1 MIRYKLTKSD
11 KDFPVGTPV
20 FIDVDDDMAYIEY
33 YGYHPMGYD
42 AEYIEYDGEIHR
54 VFGFA
59 WSFLKAFG
67 YRAEV
72 DE

>member
-11 KDFPVGTPV
+11 EDFPVGTPV
-20 FIDVDDDMAYIEY
+20 FIDIDDDMAYIEY
-33 YGYHPMGYD
+33 HGDHPMGYGED
-42 AEYIEYDGEIHR
+42 YIEYDGEQHR
-54 VFGFA
+54 VFGFP
-59 WSFLKAFG
+59 WSFLKDFG

>member
-20 FIDVDDDMAYIEY
+20 FIEIDDDMAYIEY
-33 YGYHPMGYD
+33 YG
-42 AEYIEYDGEIHR
+42 EQHR
-54 VFGFA
+54 VFGFR

-67 YRAEV
+67 YKAEV